1 MRVLYSF
8 FLHLAQGLLP
18 IIGLFSPKIQLF
30 LKRRKEESRNTK
42 DPNPEAPVFWM
53 HVASLGEYE
62 QGLPLLRAWK
72 EHYPKHQRLISF
84 FSPSGYEQKKTSAE
98 AEYVTYLPLDTPQA
112 MRGFVEK
119 WKPDLAVFV
128 KYEIW
133 PNLLFQLH
141 KKNIPSFLL
150 SARFHPG
157 QIYFKPYGGWMRKHL
172 NYFETLFV
180 QNQASAD
187 LLKTHTQVPVLVT
200 GDSRFDRVEATR
212 KQLEPL
218 PFIQVFK
225 GESSLFV
232 VGSSWPED
240 EAVLYSTI
248 NAEESALKWV
258 IAPHQMEEDKL
269 QKLKERLEKPVLRFS
284 QLSIYKTGKAELS
297 TEEIERLKEAQVLI
311 LDTVGYLSRVYQY
324 ADAAFIG
331 GAFRTGLHN
340 ILEAVVFGIPVWIG
354 PHYDKFPEAGDLVE
368 KGSVISV
375 RSPEEFQ
382 ASLQQSMSSPEQKK
396 KIYQSSR
403 SYCEQQLGAT
413 QKAMDV
419 LSRFSKIP

>member
-30 LKRRKEESRNTK
+30 LKSREEESRDTK
-42 DPNPEAPVFWM
+42 GPKPEAPLFWM

-72 EHYPKHQRLISF
+72 EHYPNHKRLISF

-119 WKPDLAVFV
+119 WTPDLAVFV

-133 PNLLFQLH
+133 PNLLFQLR

-157 QIYFKPYGGWMRKHL
+157 QIYFKPYGVWMRKHL

-180 QNQASAD
+180 QNQTSAD
-187 LLKTHTQVPVLVT
+187 LLKNRIQVPVLVT

-212 KQLEPL
+212 KQVEPL
-218 PFIQVFK
+218 PFIQFFK
-225 GESSLFV
+225 GENPLFV

-240 EAVLYSTI
+240 EAVLHSSI
-248 NAEESALKWV
+248 NAEESPLKWV
-258 IAPHQMEEDKL
+258 IAPHQMEETKL
-269 QKLKERLEKPVLRFS
+269 RLLQESLEKPVLRFS
-284 QLSIYKTGKAELS
+284 QLSLHKAAEKELS
-297 TEEIERLKEAQVLI
+297 VDEIEQLKEAQVLL

-354 PHYDKFPEAGDLVE
+354 PNYDKFPEAGDLVE
-368 KGSVISV
+368 RGSVISV
-375 RSPEEFQ
+375 RSAEEFQ
-382 ASLQQSMSSPEQKK
+382 ASLQQALSNPEQKK

-403 SYCEQQLGAT
+403 SYCEEQLGAT
-413 QKAMDV
+413 QKALDV

>member
-8 FLHLAQGLLP
+8 FLNLAQGLLP

-30 LKRRKEESRNTK
+30 LKSRKEESRDTK
-42 DPNPEAPVFWM
+42 DPNPEAPLFWM

-72 EHYPKHQRLISF
+72 EQYPKQQRLVSF
-84 FSPSGYEQKKTSAE
+84 FSPSGYEQKKTSVE
-98 AEYVTYLPLDTPQA
+98 AEFVTYLPLDTPQA
-112 MRGFVEK
+112 MRGFIEK

-133 PNLLFQLH
+133 PNLLFHLH
-141 KKNIPSFLL
+141 QKNIPSFLL

-157 QIYFKPYGGWMRKHL
+157 QIYFQPYGGWMRKHL

-187 LLKTHTQVPVLVT
+187 LLKNRIQVPVMVT

-212 KQLEPL
+212 NQLEPL
-218 PFIQVFK
+218 PFMEHFK
-225 GESSLFV
+225 GEDALFV

-240 EAVLYSTI
+240 EAVLFSAI
-248 NAEESALKWV
+248 NAEESPLKWV
-258 IAPHQMEEDKL
+258 IAPHQMEEIKL
-269 QKLKERLEKPVLRFS
+269 QRLEDNIEKSALRFS
-284 QLSIYKTGKAELS
+284 QLSIYKTVEAELS
-297 TEEIERLKEAQVLI
+297 TDEIEKLREAQVLI

-324 ADAAFIG
+324 ADMAFIG
-331 GAFRTGLHN
+331 GAFKTGLHN

-354 PHYDKFPEAGDLVE
+354 PHYEKFPEAGDLVE
-368 KGSVISV
+368 RGSVISV
-375 RSPEEFQ
+375 RSADEFRI
-382 ASLQQSMSSPEQKK
+382 SLQESMSSPERKK
-396 KIYQSSR
+396 KIYESSR
-403 SYCEQQLGAT
+403 SYCEEQLGAT
-413 QKAMDV
+413 QKALDV